1 MDFVI
6 AKRDFD
12 SALGQILHG
21 RNDTLGDAVDMTANR
36 STLTVAVTGRSIEVP
51 IEAEVIGSAII
62 PIKVVFGAKRMCES
76 HKDERLRLRIS
87 DGKFRIQNTSISNPG
102 IAMKRISRRIIDI
115 PDDALPMDVLA
126 LRHIFSVDEIE
137 DSGLHVKVLNRQE
150 DLTWCL
156 ESASATLRDYG
167 ISQSELATLVEA
179 KIKAHADA
187 MKHVLFDD
195 GHLSQDQAPDGISRT
210 SGNLNSGRD
219 SAALVHGEAA
229 LELAR
234 VRFLALGLEDN
245 LDEIATWLEESEQ
258 AGFGTVEEKLKT
270 FRAERRRKQ
279 CELAVNAGD
288 RFAFQY
294 AEWADT
300 SQFEFFLIYD
310 ADMFT
315 EEWIDKYRESHPDQK
330 LGNSAWWKVPGGPD
344 YTQPTDC

>member
-1 MDFVI
+1 
-6 AKRDFD
+6 
-12 SALGQILHG
+12 
-21 RNDTLGDAVDMTANR
+21 
-36 STLTVAVTGRSIEVP
+36 
-51 IEAEVIGSAII
+51 
-62 PIKVVFGAKRMCES
+62 MCES

-87 DGKFRIQNTSISNPG
+87 HGKFRIQNTSISNPG

-210 SGNLNSGRD
+210 
-219 SAALVHGEAA
+219 GEAA

-270 FRAERRRKQ
+270 FRAE
-279 CELAVNAGD
+279 
-288 RFAFQY
+288 
-294 AEWADT
+294 
-300 SQFEFFLIYD
+300 
-310 ADMFT
+310 
-315 EEWIDKYRESHPDQK
+315 
-330 LGNSAWWKVPGGPD
+330 
-344 YTQPTDC
+344 